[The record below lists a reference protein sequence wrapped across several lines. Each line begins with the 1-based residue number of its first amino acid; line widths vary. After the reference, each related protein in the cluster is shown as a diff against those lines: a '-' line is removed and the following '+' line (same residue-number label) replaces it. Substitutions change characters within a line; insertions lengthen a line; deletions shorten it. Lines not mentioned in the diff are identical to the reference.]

1 MGNGMTVRSFV
12 LIAAMC
18 AATLT
23 PMHAAEV
30 VRVRGS
36 ATLATA
42 LSGAVPIMR
51 EQYGV
56 ELRLLTEGGSS
67 QAILSVGAGTADVAM
82 STRALTA
89 EDRAGFPSARF
100 IEERIGMQVLA
111 VIVPRDVWDAGVH
124 ALKQEQLVAIHE
136 GDIKNWQQVG
146 GEDRPIKV
154 YSPERGHGIWEF
166 YVTWL
171 YGDIRRAPL
180 GKAVELVSN
189 PKDARDIVE
198 FNAGSMSIAPPQ
210 YADGKGVFAL
220 GIISPKG
227 EVIAP
232 TVEQVT
238 SGKYPIA
245 RPLVLIAGDRP
256 TGGVRKLFDFMK
268 SPRGQQL
275 LTKTGFV
282 PELSAPAAAGKE

>member
-1 MGNGMTVRSFV
+1 MCRRFSIIAV
-12 LIAAMC
+12 LVLLIRVPASS
-18 AATLT
+18 
-23 PMHAAEV
+23 AAEV

-42 LSGAVPIMR
+42 LSGAVPLLR
-51 EQYGV
+51 EQYGI
-56 ELRLLTEGGSS
+56 ELRLLPEGGST

-89 EDRAGFPSARF
+89 EDRAGFPSRRF
-100 IEERIGMQVLA
+100 EEQRIGMQALA
-111 VIVPRDVWDAGVH
+111 VIVPRDVWAAGVH

-136 GDIKNWQQVG
+136 GDIKNWRQVG
-146 GEDRPIKV
+146 GEDRAIKA
-154 YSPERGHGIWEF
+154 YSPERGHGTWEF

-180 GKAVELVSN
+180 GKAVETVSN
-189 PKDARDIVE
+189 PKGARDIVE

-210 YADGKGVFAL
+210 YADGKAVFAL

-227 EVIAP
+227 EVIEP
-232 TVEQVT
+232 TVENVLT
-238 SGKYPIA
+238 GKYPLS

-256 TGGVRKLFDFMK
+256 TGGVKKLFDLMG
-268 SPRGQQL
+268 SPRGQEL
-275 LTKTGFV
+275 LVKTGFI
-282 PELSAPAAAGKE
+282 PIPPGATP